1 MSNVFNELTV
11 VKRSGQRVEFN
22 GPKIAVAIKSS
33 FDEVGLYDQ
42 KDVNKVYFGTLKYI
56 EENYTDR
63 KTINVEDIQDIIEM
77 ILKEYKYIDVYK
89 AFSDYRIRRAESRKA
104 FSEKQQHK
112 FVKAIEKVGIINSKE
127 ELPDRLLY
135 KFGTTISNEYTKS
148 YVLDNKYVRAHEEG
162 KIYIHD
168 LAYFNLGYL
177 PNVHLILDN
186 VLKDENSFYDL
197 LTTLIEAKKEVS
209 GYVAIDAI
217 DNLLSTF
224 VLKKFKKEFK
234 ETIHSYLNITGFLGF
249 INQKKLE
256 DIIEKELSVSSNLEI
271 FDSIFINEQLKLILK
286 NAYDDTK
293 NKLNEFLSLN
303 IRKLLEVL
311 NKANTKKESYTVSLG
326 TSKTKE
332 AELIKNIFI
341 NEINNLP
348 RLNNVTVILKISKN
362 STLEYLDE
370 ISNLVLN
377 DKNIKIC
384 YVGASYNKQ
393 EISEVEYFSNG
404 LRIYR
409 SSDNQKGSTGRANI
423 ANVSI
428 NMARLGLKHKV
439 LNDNFYKELDELLEL
454 SKNALVVM
462 FENIGDKTTINYD
475 VLFKQNILDDEKL
488 EPGQKI
494 RKVIKNGTLNF
505 NLIGLMECAIKIDKQ
520 DFENIV
526 FKIVNHISNKV
537 EEYEKNTKFN
547 FTLSLVEEK
556 TASKKLLDL
565 DKAVYGIT
573 PEITKK
579 DRYSTFNFIN
589 SDFDKTLELT
599 GKLGKVLTGGNAL
612 KISLPKNT
620 SIKKINN
627 ILTSIIENDIGFA
640 VVKVKGDS
648 K

>member
-1 MSNVFNELTV
+1 MPNVFNELVV

-22 GPKIAVAIKSS
+22 GPKIAVAIKNS
-33 FDEVGLYDQ
+33 FDELGIYDQ

-77 ILKEYKYIDVYK
+77 TLKDYKYIDVYK

-135 KFGTTISNEYTKS
+135 KFGSTISNEYTKS

-168 LAYFNLGYL
+168 LAYFNLGYI

-197 LTTLIEAKKEVS
+197 ITMLIESKKEVS
-209 GYVAIDAI
+209 GYVAVDGI
-217 DNLLSTF
+217 DNLLSSF
-224 VLKKFKKEFK
+224 VLKKFKKTFK
-234 ETIHSYLNITGFLGF
+234 DTINSYLNVTGFLSF
-249 INQKKLE
+249 INMKKVE
-256 DIIEKELSVSSNLEI
+256 DIIEKELDVNSNLEI
-271 FDSIFINEQLKLILK
+271 FDSIFVNDQLKLILK
-286 NAYDDTK
+286 NAYDDTL
-293 NKLNEFLSLN
+293 NNLNEYLSLN
-303 IRKLLEVL
+303 IRKLICVL
-311 NKANTKKESYTVSLG
+311 NDAHTKKESYSISLG
-326 TSKTKE
+326 TSNSKE
-332 AELIKNIFI
+332 AELIKKIFI
-341 NEINNLP
+341 KELKDLP
-348 RLNNVTVILKISKN
+348 KLKNVTTIFKISKN
-362 STLEYLDE
+362 STLEYLDQ
-370 ISNLVLN
+370 ISNLILS

-384 YVGASYNKQ
+384 YTNTSYNKAKN
-393 EISEVEYFSNG
+393 EVEYFSNG
-404 LRIYR
+404 LRVFR
-409 SSDNQKGSTGRANI
+409 ASDNENISTGRANI
-423 ANVSI
+423 ANISI
-428 NMARLGLKHKV
+428 NMARLALKHKA

-454 SKNALVVM
+454 SKNGLVVM
-462 FENIGDKTTINYD
+462 FENIGDKTTVNYE

-520 DFENIV
+520 NFENVV
-526 FKIVNHISNKV
+526 FEIVNHISNKV
-537 EEYEKNTKFN
+537 DDYEKNTKFN

-565 DKAVYGIT
+565 DKAVYGIID
-573 PEITKK
+573 EVTKK
-579 DRYSTFNFIN
+579 DRYSAFDFIN
-589 SDFDKTLELT
+589 SEQDKIFELT
-599 GKLGKVLTGGNAL
+599 GRLGEMLTGGNTL
-612 KISLPKNT
+612 KVLLPKNA
-620 SIKKINN
+620 SVKKVNS
-627 ILTSIIENDIGFA
+627 ILTNIIENDIGFA
-640 VVKVKGDS
+640 SIKIKGDR
-648 K
+648 